1 MGRTRLKKYSH
12 EKLSASEKTSLA
24 GSRATV
30 GMQGM
35 QQSGLL
41 VRPDRFLEVLG
52 SYEEGR
58 DPARTRHRG
67 KRRLMYAFFPGL
79 VSFFPHLPSR
89 NQQSCRRLKEFDPPD
104 AVIEPVVSTLL
115 WYRCFV
121 HCVQFDRQAC
131 SVLQPR

>member
-1 MGRTRLKKYSH
+1 MRRTRLKKYSH

-52 SYEEGR
+52 SYEGGR
-58 DPARTRHRG
+58 DPARTRNWSRD
-67 KRRLMYAFFPGL
+67 GL
-79 VSFFPHLPSR
+79 CTPFLPVSSLSFFIGL
-89 NQQSCRRLKEFDPPD
+89 QEIGEAAAFRRSLVDYM
-104 AVIEPVVSTLL
+104 L
-115 WYRCFV
+115 
-121 HCVQFDRQAC
+121 
-131 SVLQPR
+131 